1 MLARVDSRG
10 RLYLPKELRENL
22 PREVYLVRVD
32 DGILIVPKPDDPVK
46 ELEELGKDLPDFPI
60 EGLRREILKEAERLA
75 GG

>member
-46 ELEELGKDLPDFPI
+46 ELEELGKDLPDVPI
-60 EGLRREILKEAERLA
+60 EELRREILKEAERLA

>member
-10 RLYLPKELRENL
+10 SLYLPKELRENL

-46 ELEELGKDLPDFPI
+46 ELEELGKGLPDVPI
-60 EGLRREILKEAERLA
+60 EELRREILKEAERLA

>member
-46 ELEELGKDLPDFPI
+46 ELEELGKGLPDVPI
-60 EGLRREILKEAERLA
+60 EELRREILKEAERLA